1 MTISMPLVVLA
12 VFPLSIAVAAAVTYK
27 ETLVERRKR
36 ILADKV
42 GAAMEE
48 D

>member
-12 VFPLSIAVAAAVTYK
+12 VFPISVAVAAAVTYK
-27 ETLVERRKR
+27 EALTERRKR
-36 ILADKV
+36 ILADKI